1 MRLPW
6 EFLGQFLCYNEYM
19 PTKVYDI
26 KYVRLIDGTYF
37 EVPPLKIYY
46 MRQFMDRFSK
56 MQENTEILILDHLI
70 DCSLIA
76 MKQYYPEIKTIEQ
89 LEDVIDIHNIYK
101 LIEYCSGIKMTNDP
115 DTDVEK
121 KEVDPESN
129 SSSWD
134 NIDLAKLESEVFL
147 LGIWKDYEELERSLS
162 LSELFLTLEAK
173 RDLDYQDKKFSAAIQ
188 GVDIEGDKQEE
199 DPWEAMKARVAAKT
213 SGIGNG
219 NPNDITALQ
228 GVTAQQAGFGIGMG
242 IDYEIING

>member
-1 MRLPW
+1 
-6 EFLGQFLCYNEYM
+6 
-19 PTKVYDI
+19 
-26 KYVRLIDGTYF
+26 
-37 EVPPLKIYY
+37 
-46 MRQFMDRFSK
+46 
-56 MQENTEILILDHLI
+56 
-70 DCSLIA
+70 